1 MQLQNDIKLKK
12 KCYKWSLISYEPL
25 NPTAFG
31 CGGQTFSWG
40 GGDWFKLHDREYSMR
55 YTSGTACLLRS
66 NSGIPHPVKKLLTS
80 FTLNRLDTVVQSV
93 LIRLY
98 KVSWNGCT
106 KCLDTAVQSVLIWLY
121 KVPWYGCTKCLDTA
135 VQSVLIR
142 LYKVSWYGCTKCL
155 DTAVQSA
162 LIRLYKE
169 SWYGYTKCLDTA
181 VQSAHLV
188 LNNHLELI
196 LKCFEIIFNYL
207 AIDPVH
213 MVPDLFYIYK
223 EKRGGLDEGTIL
235 KYVSPCMQY
244 MET

>member
-1 MQLQNDIKLKK
+1 MNPWIPQPLGVEAKPFHGEGGIDSSSMIVSIVWGIQVEQHVYFGAIQASHIPSKSYLPVLH
-12 KCYKWSLISYEPL
+12 WIALI
-25 NPTAFG
+25 
-31 CGGQTFSWG
+31 Q
-40 GGDWFKLHDREYSMR
+40 
-55 YTSGTACLLRS
+55 
-66 NSGIPHPVKKLLTS
+66 
-80 FTLNRLDTVVQSV
+80 
-93 LIRLY
+93 LY
-98 KVSWNGCT
+98 KVS
-106 KCLDTAVQSVLIWLY
+106 
-121 KVPWYGCTKCLDTA
+121 WYGCTKCLDTA

-142 LYKVSWYGCTKCL
+142 LYKVPWYGCTKCL

>member
-1 MQLQNDIKLKK
+1 MNPWIPQPLGVEAKPFHGEGGIDSSSMIVSIVWGIQVEQHVYFGAIQASHIPSKSYLPVLH
-12 KCYKWSLISYEPL
+12 WIALI
-25 NPTAFG
+25 
-31 CGGQTFSWG
+31 Q
-40 GGDWFKLHDREYSMR
+40 
-55 YTSGTACLLRS
+55 
-66 NSGIPHPVKKLLTS
+66 
-80 FTLNRLDTVVQSV
+80 
-93 LIRLY
+93 
-98 KVSWNGCT
+98 
-106 KCLDTAVQSVLIWLY
+106 
-121 KVPWYGCTKCLDTA
+121 
-135 VQSVLIR
+135 

-155 DTAVQSA
+155 DMAVQSA